1 MAYSVVGGGL
11 STFVPSTNDLATGA
25 LQVEF
30 TRSVNTFAITRYAQL
45 VPTTKEA
52 GFYLRQDP
60 TDAIRLPNLNA
71 YKWAKGQDRPAGSQN
86 SFEFFPYAT
95 ERFNYG
101 FYVPNE
107 TVQQAAWD
115 VVAQHARTKMTLAMT
130 GRTLRA
136 ATLLADS
143 STWNANNYAATATAL
158 IGGPWN
164 SPTASNRYIQK
175 SVQKVMQ
182 QVQYSTGGAVRPSE
196 LIMVISPT
204 VAQAIA
210 QSAEVLEYVKANPM
224 SPSFLQG
231 SDLYAEWGIPPKL
244 FGIGEIVIE
253 DAVRVTTKKNAAG
266 TATTSYILGNG
277 AYFVSRPGGLIGV
290 EGAPSFSTLQIFA
303 YEDMVVEQW
312 NDPKN
317 RRIEGAVVDNSDVR
331 VVTPVGGYA
340 CADVLA

>member
-1 MAYSVVGGGL
+1 MAFSVVGGGL
-11 STFVPSTNDLATGA
+11 STFIPSTNDVATGA

-60 TDAIRLPNLNA
+60 TDAIRLPSLNA
-71 YKWAKGQDRPAGSQN
+71 HKWAKGQDRPAGTQN
-86 SFEFFPYAT
+86 SFDFLPYAT

-107 TVQQAAWD
+107 TVQQADWD

-143 STWNANNYAATATAL
+143 NTWNANNYSATATAF
-158 IGGPWN
+158 GFGPWN
-164 SPTASNRYIQK
+164 AATNVRSIQK
-175 SVQKVMQ
+175 SIQKVMQ
-182 QVQYSTGGAVRPSE
+182 QVQYATGGAVRPSE

-204 VAQAIA
+204 VAQGIA

-224 SPSFLQG
+224 SPAFLQG
-231 SDLYAEWGIPPKL
+231 SELYSQWGIPPKL
-244 FGIGEIVIE
+244 FGIGDIVIE
-253 DAVRVTTKKNAAG
+253 DAVRVTTKKNVGG
-266 TATTSYILGNG
+266 TATTSYIMGNG

-340 CADVLA
+340 IADVLA